1 MQLWIIAKYEV
12 LRMLRMRYVMA
23 IQFVMP
29 LLLIFILG
37 SALSGAFKI
46 EDRTI
51 EPVKVDVVQGDS
63 GALKTNIEGFLNSPD
78 IGNLIHVSNIHTREE
93 AVTRLRSGD
102 SEFALIIPSD
112 FSSRVMAGKETE
124 WEMILGNNYEQNL
137 TAQMVFRSFLDSVNQ
152 RQSIAIT
159 TGAEAAVSMQNQ
171 GPSDHVSA
179 SADTH
184 VKLGNLSTTSNSQY
198 SAMQYYAA
206 SMLVMFLLYSG
217 LSTAMTLQGEKD
229 KHTLSRLNA
238 MPIREYTILLGKVL
252 GNAFIAICQAAVIV
266 GITVIFYHVDWGK
279 SYGLLA
285 LICFFVIVASMSLAV
300 LIALIVK
307 SSKGIS
313 TIFQMVVMV
322 MSFLSGGFTPLPD
335 GFLRQIG
342 DFTLNHW
349 AMQSMYRIML
359 GSEPSVLGHHL
370 FVLACIS
377 GGLLLF
383 SFIVYRKAG
392 YHE

>member
-23 IQFVMP
+23 IQFAMP

-37 SALSGAFKI
+37 SALSGAFKV

-51 EPVKVDVVQGDS
+51 NPVKVDVVQGDS
-63 GALKTNIEGFLNSPD
+63 GELKSSIEGFLHSPD
-78 IGNLIHVSNIHTREE
+78 IGSLLQTSNVQTRDE
-93 AVTRLRSGD
+93 AVNRLKSGD
-102 SEFALIIPSD
+102 SEFALVIPSD
-112 FSSRVMAGKETE
+112 FSSRVMTGKEAE

-137 TAQMVFRSFLDSVNQ
+137 TAQMVLRSFLDSVNH
-152 RQSIAIT
+152 RQAVGIT
-159 TGAEAAVSMQNQ
+159 IGPEAAASMQNQ
-171 GPSDHVSA
+171 GSSD
-179 SADTH
+179 H
-184 VKLGNLSTTSNSQY
+184 VKLGNLAKGNSQY

-229 KHTLSRLNA
+229 KHTLARLNA
-238 MPIREYTILLGKVL
+238 MPVREYTILLGKVL
-252 GNAFIAICQAAVIV
+252 GNTFIAICQAAIIV
-266 GITVIFYHVDWGK
+266 GTTVIFYHVDWGN
-279 SYGLLA
+279 SYGVLA
-285 LICFFVIVASMSLAV
+285 LICFFVIIASMSLAV

-313 TIFQMVVMV
+313 TIFQMMVMV

-335 GFLRQIG
+335 GLLHQLG
-342 DFTLNHW
+342 NFTLNHW

-370 FVLACIS
+370 LVLGCIS
-377 GGLLLF
+377 AGILLI

>member
-1 MQLWIIAKYEV
+1 MPLWIIAKYEV
-12 LRMLRMRYVMA
+12 LRMFRMRYVMA

-37 SALSGAFKI
+37 SALSGAFKV
-46 EDRTI
+46 EDRTLK
-51 EPVKVDVVQGDS
+51 PVKVDVVQGDS
-63 GALKTNIEGFLNSPD
+63 GALKSSIEGFLHSPD
-78 IGNLIHVSNIHTREE
+78 LGNLIHTSTVQTRDQ
-93 AVTRLRSGD
+93 AVKRLKSGT
-102 SEFALIIPSD
+102 SEFALIIPAD
-112 FSSRVMAGKETE
+112 FSARVMAGKEAE
-124 WEMILGNNYEQNL
+124 WEMIFGNNYEQNL
-137 TAQMVFRSFLDSVNQ
+137 TAEMVLRSFLDNVNQ
-152 RQSIAIT
+152 RQAIAIAA
-159 TGAEAAVSMQNQ
+159 GSEAAAAMQNQ
-171 GPSDHVSA
+171 GSSEHAAAPAA
-179 SADTH
+179 SH
-184 VKLGNLSTTSNSQY
+184 VKLGNLATNKSQY

-238 MPIREYTILLGKVL
+238 MPIHESTILLGKVL

-266 GITVIFYHVDWGK
+266 GTTVIVYHVDWGK

-285 LICFFVIVASMSLAV
+285 LICIFVVIASMSLAV
-300 LIALIVK
+300 LTALIVK

-313 TIFQMVVMV
+313 TIFQMVVLT

-342 DFTLNHW
+342 DFTLNYW

-359 GSEPSVLGHHL
+359 GSEASVLAHHL
-370 FVLACIS
+370 LVLGCIS
-377 GGLLLF
+377 GGLLLV